1 MIEENTIAGVIS
13 TSISFQRDQLSWI
26 WTWISTHWHVCNNP
40 PLPSV
45 GDTRC
50 WQLFQTD
57 LPWKDTLWLIDTI
70 TQKFKI
76 NNDQS
81 ISISLCILWKHKK
94 WNYFT
99 NTILL
104 YWIIFLQYFILNILF
119 NYNYR
124 YSKIEFLYLC
134 IFISYSQV
142 ILTLLKKNYLKI
154 TSIEKE
160 LSFPRNLI
168 KSWQVWKS
176 LFDHSSSD

>member
-57 LPWKDTLWLIDTI
+57 LPWKDTLWLIDI
-70 TQKFKI
+70 TQNKI
-76 NNDQS
+76 NNDQF
-81 ISISLCILWKHKK
+81 LFHWCIFSNRKRIA
-94 WNYFT
+94 
-99 NTILL
+99 NTIL
-104 YWIIFLQYFILNILF
+104 YWTIFLQYFILNILF

-124 YSKIEFLYLC
+124 YSKIEFLYSS
-134 IFISYSQV
+134 IFIS
-142 ILTLLKKNYLKI
+142 
-154 TSIEKE
+154 
-160 LSFPRNLI
+160 
-168 KSWQVWKS
+168 
-176 LFDHSSSD
+176 

>member
-76 NNDQS
+76 NNDQF
-81 ISISLCILWKHKK
+81 LFHWCILLKK
-94 WNYFT
+94 KRWNYFT

-142 ILTLLKKNYLKI
+142 ILTLLKKKLFENYFDRERIKFSQKSNQILASLKE
-154 TSIEKE
+154 SIR
-160 LSFPRNLI
+160 SF
-168 KSWQVWKS
+168 
-176 LFDHSSSD
+176 